1 MHRVTA
7 GEIVGG
13 RRYPLEDTALRRH
26 TLPLLILVL
35 ALLLPACGTRLPN
48 SAFVKSQSGS
58 STAQGASAGDQGV
71 TDQGTTGA
79 AGDQGTAGGGTSGGG
94 AAAGGAAAGKPATG
108 GAAASGGAGGPNT
121 ASDVGVTPTSIK
133 IGNITA
139 IQGQFGPDAFSPSL
153 YGLQSFAASVN
164 ARGGI
169 NGRKIDLQTCDDRD
183 TGDGNLACAQK
194 LVDQQKIF
202 AFLANNSQSSA
213 RSASFTNSKGVPD
226 LGLPLNNGYQKY
238 PTMYSFYGA
247 NGHPRNGKEVGYQ
260 GKLWQP
266 TGLYRWYKQQRG
278 VDKGAFFYYTI
289 AVSANQGKAEINDA
303 NAEGITKSYVGGGS
317 DSGENFAAPTF
328 DTDVV
333 NMKQAGVNGIWDAMD
348 IGANQKLCKAMD
360 RGQFAVKAKVST
372 IEVWSQSVGTDY
384 SAPCRNSVYASGASE
399 PYSDKGHPLVSQF
412 LGDFAKYQ
420 PGRKMHQWALEGWAM
435 GLMFQ
440 KGASTMGANLTR
452 AGWMKWLNGLK
463 DYTLDGL
470 ANPFDY
476 QHQDY
481 NAPKHDCFSIAHWQ
495 DSAGTFVTEAPV
507 TTCYDAKWV
516 GSGFGDDGA

>member
-1 MHRVTA
+1 LGVA
-7 GEIVGG
+7 VA
-13 RRYPLEDTALRRH
+13 PPEDKALRRH
-26 TLPLLILVL
+26 KLPLVIAIL
-35 ALLLPACGTRLPN
+35 ALVLPACGTRLPN
-48 SAFVKSQSGS
+48 SAFVKSQSASNANG
-58 STAQGASAGDQGV
+58 TSAGDQSTGDTV
-71 TDQGTTGA
+71 VDGSGTGGT
-79 AGDQGTAGGGTSGGG
+79 AGSGGTAGGASGGG
-94 AAAGGAAAGKPATG
+94 T
-108 GAAASGGAGGPNT
+108 ASGGAAGKAGTSGAAGGGPGGPNT

-133 IGNITA
+133 LGNITA

-153 YGLQSFAASVN
+153 YGLQSFVSSLN
-164 ARGGI
+164 ARGGV
-169 NGRKIDLQTCDDRD
+169 NGRKIDLKTCDDRD
-183 TGDGNLACAQK
+183 TGDGNLACAQQ
-194 LVDQQKIF
+194 LVDQQKVF
-202 AFLANNSQSSA
+202 AFLGNNTQSSA
-213 RSASFTNSKGVPD
+213 RSANYTYTKGVPD

-238 PTMYSFYGA
+238 PTMFSFYGA
-247 NGHPRNGKEVGYQ
+247 NGHPRTGKEVGYQ

-266 TGLYRWYKQQRG
+266 TGLYRWYKLQRG

-289 AVSANQGKAEINDA
+289 AVSQQQGFAEINDA
-303 NAEGITKSYVGGGS
+303 TAEGIKKAYVGGGS
-317 DSGENFAAPTF
+317 DQGENFAAPSF

-333 NMKQAGVNGIWDAMD
+333 NMRQAGVNGIWDAMD

-360 RGQFAVKAKVST
+360 RGPFTVKAKVST

-384 SAPCRNSVYASGASE
+384 SAPCRNSVFASGASD
-399 PYSDKGHPLVSQF
+399 PYSDKGNPLVSQF

-470 ANPFDY
+470 MNPFDY
-476 QHQDY
+476 QRQDY

-495 DSAGTFVTEAPV
+495 DSAGTFVTEAPI

-516 GSGFGDDGA
+516 GSTFADDGS

>member
-1 MHRVTA
+1 MV
-7 GEIVGG
+7 IVVM
-13 RRYPLEDTALRRH
+13 A
-26 TLPLLILVL
+26 LVL
-35 ALLLPACGTRLPN
+35 AACGTRLPN
-48 SAFVKSQSGS
+48 SAFVKSQSTSNANG
-58 STAQGASAGDQGV
+58 TSAGDQGGDV
-71 TDQGTTGA
+71 TDGSGTAGTAGSDATAGATGA
-79 AGDQGTAGGGTSGGG
+79 GGGAASGGTAGKAGSSATAGGGG
-94 AAAGGAAAGKPATG
+94 P
-108 GAAASGGAGGPNT
+108 GGPNT

-133 IGNITA
+133 LGNITA

-153 YGLQSFAASVN
+153 YGLQSFVNSLN

-169 NGRKIDLQTCDDRD
+169 NGRKIDLKTCDDRD
-183 TGDGNLACAQK
+183 TGDGNLACAQQ

-202 AFLANNSQSSA
+202 AFLANNTQSSA
-213 RSASFTNSKGVPD
+213 RSANYTFTKGVPD

-266 TGLYRWYKQQRG
+266 TGLYRWYKLQRG

-289 AVSANQGKAEINDA
+289 AVSQQQGFAEINNA
-303 NAEGITKSYVGGGS
+303 TAEGIKKAYVGGGS
-317 DSGENFAAPTF
+317 DQGENFAAPSF

-333 NMKQAGVNGIWDAMD
+333 NMRQAGVNGIWDAMD

-360 RGQFAVKAKVST
+360 RGPFTVKAKVST
-372 IEVWSQSVGTDY
+372 IEVWGQAVGTDY

-399 PYSDKGHPLVSQF
+399 PYSDRGNPLVSQF
-412 LGDFAKYQ
+412 LGDFGKYQ

-435 GLMFQ
+435 GLLFQ

-470 ANPFDY
+470 MNPFDY
-476 QHQDY
+476 QRQDY

-495 DSAGTFVTEAPV
+495 DQAGTFVTEAPI
-507 TTCYDAKWV
+507 TTCYEAKWV
-516 GSGFGDDGA
+516 GSTFADDGA